1 MKYILYIV
9 VSLIWFPIAVVSLPL
24 VLVAA
29 AIRATTKRLV
39 SWVKLY
45 ALRNLNGR

>member
-39 SWVKLY
+39 SWGE
-45 ALRNLNGR
+45 ALCFEEFKW